1 MSEKIQKILSHFGY
15 GSRRNIEE
23 MIKFGKIF
31 VNGKKAV
38 IGQRLDNK
46 NPGEIII
53 KGEIIS
59 IKKTQFKTKVM
70 IYNKPEGE
78 ICTKND
84 YKKRPTVFD
93 KLPFLNINRWISI
106 GRLDLNTRGLL
117 LFTNNGN
124 LANAL
129 MHPRNK
135 IEREYYIRVFGEIN
149 KNKMNILKN
158 GVKIKDSYA
167 SFKSIKPINNKYSK
181 KNKWFKGVLC
191 EGKNREIRN
200 MWKIVKCQV
209 SRLIR
214 IRYGNI
220 ILPKNLK
227 LGHWTEL
234 NSTLVNDLCNS
245 VSFKEH

>member
-15 GSRRNIEE
+15 GSRRNIEKLIQCGNISING
-23 MIKFGKIF
+23 IKAI
-31 VNGKKAV
+31 
-38 IGQRLDNK
+38 IGQRLDYK
-46 NPGEIII
+46 NIGEVRI

-59 IKKTQFKTKVM
+59 IKKTYFKTKVI

-78 ICTKND
+78 ICTRND
-84 YKKRPTVFD
+84 VKKRPTVFD
-93 KLPFLNINRWISI
+93 KLPFLNIHRWISI

-124 LANAL
+124 LANKL
-129 MHPRNK
+129 MHPKNK
-135 IEREYYIRVFGEIN
+135 VEREYYIRVFGQIN
-149 KNKMNILKN
+149 KNTMNILKN
-158 GVKIKDSYA
+158 GVKIKDGYA
-167 SFKSIKPINNKYSK
+167 SFKSIEPIDCKDSR

-191 EGKNREIRN
+191 EGKNREIRS
-200 MWKIVKCQV
+200 MWKTVKCQV

-220 ILPKNLK
+220 ILPKNLQ

-234 NSTLVNDLCNS
+234 NSTLVDNLSNL
-245 VSFKEH
+245 VA